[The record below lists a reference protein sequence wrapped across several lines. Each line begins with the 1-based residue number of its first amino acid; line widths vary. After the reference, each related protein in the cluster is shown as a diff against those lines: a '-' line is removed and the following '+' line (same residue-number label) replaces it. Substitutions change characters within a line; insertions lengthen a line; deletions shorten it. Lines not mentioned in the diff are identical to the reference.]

1 MISDEDRDTII
12 NALKEV
18 HGNNL
23 KMMLI
28 LDTPNESSINL
39 ALQTQ
44 QALMDVLGAGAN
56 VLVQPAS
63 ETMFIR
69 IEEGPQIRTFN
80 VHSLKKFDDLVREVH
95 EPLAQANPN
104 YKNPY
109 YIFGVA
115 IEKVLMDNFLVFNG
129 QATS

>member
-12 NALKEV
+12 AALKEV

-23 KMMLI
+23 KMLMV
-28 LDTPNESSINL
+28 LDTPNETSINV

-69 IEEGPQIRTFN
+69 IEEGINIRTFN
-80 VHSLKKFDDLVREVH
+80 VHSLQKFDNLVREVH
-95 EPLAQANPN
+95 QPLEQANPN

-109 YIFGVA
+109 YLFGVA
-115 IEKVLMDNFLVFNG
+115 IERVLMDNFLVFNG
-129 QATS
+129 KATS